1 MPKKRASPKE
11 GFDNPWTPNKRCQ
24 LKEVFDGEDQVSP
37 VDFEDKGLEN
47 LKFDIQGRQ
56 VDTEESKGEEGEL
69 SYKTVK
75 LDDAKIPVH
84 LWNDITA
91 QK

>member
-1 MPKKRASPKE
+1 M
-11 GFDNPWTPNKRCQ
+11 
-24 LKEVFDGEDQVSP
+24 
-37 VDFEDKGLEN
+37 
-47 LKFDIQGRQ
+47 
-56 VDTEESKGEEGEL
+56 DTEESKGEEGEL